1 MFNRARKFLASED
14 GAVTVDWTVMT
25 AAIAGLGLATYGV
38 VSGGISDL
46 SRDVDL
52 QLRTNHIST
61 SFGASVL
68 ASMDFTGGEKGG
80 WTGGTVLSPITA
92 LGEMLVLGPGETTSL
107 TLDVPANS
115 DSATLSFDLIGGD
128 SLDNEVATI
137 TTNGKTVTLARSGNS
152 AQGTMTFTT
161 PNVEGVTVTTET
173 LTSGTNL
180 GGANVASWRDSVTRV
195 TVTVD
200 DPGES
205 LALGMTSGANQHI
218 GDEFFGIDNV
228 GITAQ

>member
-1 MFNRARKFLASED
+1 MSKRLRKFFNDES

-46 SRDVDL
+46 SSDVDL
-52 QLRTNHIST
+52 QLRSNHIST
-61 SFGASVL
+61 SFAADIL
-68 ASMDFTGGEKGG
+68 ASMDFTDGELGG
-80 WTGGTVLSPITA
+80 WTGGTVLSPIA
-92 LGEMLVLGPGETTSL
+92 ELGEMLVLGPGESTSL

-115 DSATLSFDLIGGD
+115 SSATLSFDLIGGD

-137 TTNGKTVTLARSGNS
+137 TSNGTTVTLARGSYN
-152 AQGTMTFTT
+152 GTMTFTS
-161 PNVEGVTVTTET
+161 PDVEGVTVTTEVIS
-173 LTSGTNL
+173 SGTNI
-180 GGANVASWRDSVTRV
+180 GGASPSNWRDSVTRV

-200 DPGES
+200 DPGET
-205 LALGMTSGANQHI
+205 LALGMTSGANQGI